1 MFRKLVLAIAI
12 AGAVGFST
20 LSAAQDPE
28 KLKLGINNASHELVQ
43 CSAYF
48 LIVSVALD
56 NSQKA
61 DLAKQYKDMSEQ
73 AFLLAS
79 NAAEVAGLMKEVTAS
94 RFEMEFVEMTKRI
107 NSNTSNIS
115 ILGNEYA
122 TPCQEVMEHSDDR
135 LRYWIDRATSGQIQ

>member
-1 MFRKLVLAIAI
+1 MFHRSIITAVIGTAL
-12 AGAVGFST
+12 GAT
-20 LSAAQDPE
+20 TSASLAQDPE

-56 NSQKA
+56 NSKKN
-61 DLAKQYKDMSEQ
+61 DLAQNYKEISER
-73 AFLLAS
+73 AFALAS
-79 NAAEVAGLMKEVTAS
+79 KAAEAAGLMKEVTPS

-115 ILGNEYA
+115 ILSNQYA
-122 TPCQEVMEHSDDR
+122 SLCQDVMEHTDDR
-135 LRYWIDRATSGQIQ
+135 LRFWVEKATSE